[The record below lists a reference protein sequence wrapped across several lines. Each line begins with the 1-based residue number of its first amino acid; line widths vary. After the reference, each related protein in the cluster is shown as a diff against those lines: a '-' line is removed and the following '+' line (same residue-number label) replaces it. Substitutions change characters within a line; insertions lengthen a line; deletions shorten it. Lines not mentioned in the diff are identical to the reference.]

1 MNLVLIGGCNF
12 SLNENKHIHS
22 KIIEL
27 SKKSKPRLLYIHV
40 SNKKI
45 DDILSTFNEFDIEL
59 KVYEKL
65 SDIDWADIIFIGG
78 GNTEAMIKDFKAKG
92 ITNKLIEHI
101 NDKMICGVSA
111 GAIFWFDKYYS
122 DTYSYPNNSYVYNYK
137 LLPGI
142 GYFNGYITPHY
153 NEVGKENFSD
163 EIDNTFSI
171 ALENNTALFISDNNV
186 DYILDRKGSAIY
198 FYLNN
203 KLNLLDETNKGLIL
217 ENIIKK

>member
-12 SLNENKHIHS
+12 SLHENKLIHS

-45 DDILSTFNEFDIEL
+45 DDILSSFKEFDIDL
-59 KVYEKL
+59 KLYEKL
-65 SDIDWADIIFIGG
+65 SDIDDSDIIFIGG
-78 GNTEAMIKDFKAKG
+78 GNTEEMIKRFNKEG

-101 NDKMICGVSA
+101 NDKIICGVSA

-122 DTYSYPNNSYVYNYK
+122 DTYSYQNNSYVYNYK

-142 GYFNGYITPHY
+142 GYLNGYITPHY

-163 EIDNTFSI
+163 EIDGKFSI
-171 ALENNTALFISDNNV
+171 ALENNTALFISDNSI
-186 DYILDRKGSAIY
+186 DYVLDRKQSAIY

-203 KLNLLDETNKGLIL
+203 KLYLLDNSNKGIIL
-217 ENIIKK
+217 ENIFKK

>member
-12 SLNENKHIHS
+12 SLHENKLIHQ
-22 KIIEL
+22 KIINM

-45 DDILSTFNEFDIEL
+45 DEIINTFMEFNVDL

-65 SDIDWADIIFIGG
+65 EDIDNADIIYIGG
-78 GNTEAMIKDFKAKG
+78 GNTEAMIKDFDKKG
-92 ITNKLIEHI
+92 ITKKLIEHI
-101 NDKMICGVSA
+101 DDKIICGVSA

-122 DTYSYPNNSYVYNYK
+122 DTYSYQNNSYVYNYK

-142 GYFNGYITPHY
+142 GYLNGYITPHY

-163 EIDNTFSI
+163 EIDGKFSI
-171 ALENNTALFISDNNV
+171 CLENNTALFISRNSI
-186 DYILDRKGSAIY
+186 DYCLDRKQSAIY

-203 KLNLLDETNKGLIL
+203 RLYLLDDSNKGIIL
-217 ENIIKK
+217 ENIFKK